1 MSHIDINLLP
11 LQYRKKKVRLDKVFG
26 RRVVWPTVALLV
38 ILVAGLS
45 YKMKLGMELDEVNGE
60 IRRVEETIKSKQ
72 GLLAEIKQLEADRA
86 IIDRKNAAL
95 RSIQVSR
102 QRWIVTFENIAY
114 VLPDNTWLISMQERG
129 GGLELTAV
137 TFQFAEVAQYMSELQ
152 KQVAVSSVT
161 LKKIRTVK
169 VARAQAFEFGLQIG
183 LVQDVGAVAQG
194 K

>member
-11 LQYRKKKVRLDKVFG
+11 LQFRKKKVRLDKVFG

-38 ILVAGLS
+38 IVVAGLS
-45 YKMKLGMELDEVNGE
+45 YKTKLGMELDEVNGE
-60 IRRVEETIKSKQ
+60 IKRVEETIKSKQ

-114 VLPDNTWLISMQERG
+114 VLPDNTWLISMQEKG

-194 K
+194 R